1 MMTICDIYDAMTAAD
16 RPYKLAISHSEALGY
31 LAGQATEGKIDSALF
46 DLFQKER
53 VYEATLV
60 RPSKIA

>member
-1 MMTICDIYDAMTAAD
+1 
-16 RPYKLAISHSEALGY
+16 LAISPSEALGY